1 MKREPM
7 MMRMGLVV
15 AAALFLGGCVPS
27 NVRQTEAAVFD
38 IGAPGGGWSAPSLRN
53 LDVAAPSW
61 LGTAAMHYRL
71 AYSEGTRRR
80 AYADSRWAAPP
91 AELLERALRR
101 RAVAA
106 GVEPMLACRLRIE
119 LDEFVQAFDT
129 PQSSRVVIAVRAR
142 LVSRFEQPLL
152 GRSFGVERPAGSDAR
167 GGVAATSA
175 AVEDLGSQLAAWVAA
190 EKSALATRCL
200 E

>member
-15 AAALFLGGCVPS
+15 AAALFLGGCVPN

-38 IGAPGGGWSAPSLRN
+38 IGTAAGGWPAPSLRN

-61 LGTAAMHYRL
+61 LGTTAMQYRI

-106 GVEPMLACRLRIE
+106 AGEPMLACRLRIE
-119 LDEFVQAFDT
+119 LDEFVQAFDA
-129 PQSSRVVIAVRAR
+129 PQTSRIVIAVRAR
-142 LVSRFEQPLL
+142 LVSRSEQLL
-152 GRSFGVERPAGSDAR
+152 LARSFSVERPAGSDAR
-167 GGVAATSA
+167 GGVAAT
-175 AVEDLGSQLAAWVAA
+175 AVAGDELGNQLAAWVAA

>member
-1 MKREPM
+1 
-7 MMRMGLVV
+7 MRILLSLL
-15 AAALFLGGCVPS
+15 AALALAGCVPN

-38 IGAPGGGWSAPSLRN
+38 IGTAAGGWAAPALQRI
-53 LDVAAPSW
+53 DVAAPSW
-61 LGTAAMHYRL
+61 LGTAAMQYRL

-106 GVEPMLACRLRIE
+106 AGEPMLACRLRIE
-119 LDEFVQAFDT
+119 LDEFVQVFDA
-129 PQSSRVVIAVRAR
+129 PQTSRVVIAVRAR

-167 GGVAATSA
+167 GGVAATA
-175 AVEDLGSQLAAWVAA
+175 VAVEELGNQLAAWVAA
-190 EKSALATRCL
+190 EKSVLATRCL